1 MHGVD
6 VIPVA
11 ATSLAEQ
18 KEKTERKER
27 ERDTRERKERVRR
40 EKSERGRE
48 REREREKERLFK
60 LISEKL
66 EASLWRFL
74 AQI

>member
-48 REREREKERLFK
+48 REREKERLFK

>member
-18 KEKTERKER
+18 KEKTERKES

-48 REREREKERLFK
+48 REIEKKRDYL
-60 LISEKL
+60 SS
-66 EASLWRFL
+66 SLRNLRPAFGGF
-74 AQI
+74 